1 VTVATKENKSTAPV
15 SPIATEVKRPVK
27 PLEQRRLKLI
37 CSSASD
43 LGNEWAIVVPS
54 GTTIETILD
63 PAYYANV
70 ASSLRIA
77 DSITAHWDDRSALAK
92 LYITDTARTRVSVSK
107 IFHVELDA
115 PAESSEPKAYRVR
128 YDGPHTK
135 WCVVR
140 VSDGRVVKDGC
151 ETKESAEIAMRAHE
165 QAESRKVA

>member
-1 VTVATKENKSTAPV
+1 V
-15 SPIATEVKRPVK
+15 SPIATETKPPIK

-63 PAYYANV
+63 PSYWANV

-77 DSITAHWDDRSALAK
+77 DSVTAHWDDRSALAK
-92 LYITDTARTRVSVSK
+92 LYVTETARTRVSVSK

-115 PAESSEPKAYRVR
+115 PAESAEPRAYRVK
-128 YDGPHTK
+128 YSGPHTK
-135 WCVVR
+135 WVVER
-140 VSDGRVVKDGC
+140 VSDGRVVKEGC
-151 ETKESAEIAMRAHE
+151 ETKESAESAMRAHE
-165 QAESRKVA
+165 RSFDQKVA